1 LCGFSRPDF
10 NGRWFDAAYEMMHFR
25 VDRYN
30 GTANQ
35 ALLDGSVRTVRLWPE
50 WMGKYKDY

>member
-10 NGRWFDAAYEMMHFR
+10 DGRWFDAAYEMMHFR

-35 ALLDGSVRTVRLWPE
+35 AFLDGSVRTVRLWPE